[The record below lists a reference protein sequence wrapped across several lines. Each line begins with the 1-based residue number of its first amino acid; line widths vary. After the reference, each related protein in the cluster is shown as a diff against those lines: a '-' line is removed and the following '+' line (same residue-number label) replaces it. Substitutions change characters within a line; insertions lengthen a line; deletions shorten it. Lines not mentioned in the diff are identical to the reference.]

1 MAPPAQRI
9 KLDRKALREP
19 DEFQTHTNQLG
30 PCAQANRTMLAA
42 IAAAAVAIAAVV
54 GVVSWYRGRQEA
66 AAAIRFQSAYADF
79 QASKWPEA
87 ADTFAALGRDYA
99 GTSYGRL
106 AALYQAHALARKP
119 DPAAAATAY
128 GEFLAASPPTDY
140 LKQEALVGLADAREA
155 SGDAA
160 GALEANEQAAAIDG
174 PFRSE
179 ARLSLARLYEAGGQA
194 DKAKELYLAV
204 LKDSPSGFARTVLE
218 SKIPADLAAA
228 GGETG
233 CDSGAGAGSDPWVG
247 PPGSMSTQ
255 SRSVRLCPK

>member
-1 MAPPAQRI
+1 MAPPAGRI

-19 DEFQTHTNQLG
+19 DEFQTLTRQVG
-30 PCAQANRTMLAA
+30 KWAEANRSAL
-42 IAAAAVAIAAVV
+42 VAVV
-54 GVVSWYRGRQEA
+54 AGALALAGVAAGVSWYRASQSA
-66 AAAIRFQSAYADF
+66 AAGARSDAAHDDCLARRWAEAPDAFAGPARAY
-79 QASKWPEA
+79 P
-87 ADTFAALGRDYA
+87 
-99 GTSYGRL
+99 GTPYGRL
-106 AALYQAHALARKP
+106 ASLYEGHALSRKP
-119 DPAAAATAY
+119 DPADAATAY

-140 LKQEALVGLADAREA
+140 LRQEALVGLARAREA

-228 GGETG
+228 GGET
-233 CDSGAGAGSDPWVG
+233 
-247 PPGSMSTQ
+247 
-255 SRSVRLCPK
+255 R